1 METHLR
7 KSIHIQASIPES
19 KNCIVLMAGI
29 LARPGVDVFPF
40 ALRLTVTMWF
50 NLTPYLT

>member
-29 LARPGVDVFPF
+29 LAHP
-40 ALRLTVTMWF
+40 ALTSSHPPMATVTLWL
-50 NLTPYLT
+50 N